1 MVNCRQHI
9 LELKA
14 QYPRATPRIIQVRHN
29 STFQA
34 WFAQQIR
41 EGNVILPTANI
52 ADLQHLARSPNNI
65 GRKFNGYIVDGYRFH
80 TKEGLKEDDYGFTLV
95 NFSHRMSDLEPFILA
110 SQTQQV
116 FYVADPMNED
126 WKVVIKT
133 TPRNLCNMTEEEQ
146 VAEADDY
153 LQSQTVRVPLSED
166 LSHEDNIHWTRTE
179 INGDLVDAPIGFST
193 LEPSSVLETEEGN
206 EDEEDELEEYAY

>member
-41 EGNVILPTANI
+41 E
-52 ADLQHLARSPNNI
+52 
-65 GRKFNGYIVDGYRFH
+65 
-80 TKEGLKEDDYGFTLV
+80 
-95 NFSHRMSDLEPFILA
+95 
-110 SQTQQV
+110 
-116 FYVADPMNED
+116 DPMNED